1 MTAALTPVL
10 ALAYLNELSADVR
23 AAIVLD
29 ARGDVLASTR
39 AGAARMGDGGDPRMG
54 GGDARMGGGDAPQAG
69 ADAPPALA
77 AAARDLLA
85 EAPVVRALTDRGGAF
100 GARDALHGIVVAT
113 GPLALP
119 GLAIHDLFGVLVAL
133 GGTGPHALVSD
144 ASPVAAQ
151 ALLDAL

>member
-1 MTAALTPVL
+1 MTAALTPAL
-10 ALAYLNELSADVR
+10 ALAYLSELSADVR

-29 ARGDVLASTR
+29 AGGEALAVSGG
-39 AGAARMGDGGDPRMG
+39 AGE
-54 GGDARMGGGDAPQAG
+54 
-69 ADAPPALA
+69 PALV
-77 AAARDLLA
+77 AAARVLLA

-100 GARDALHGIVVAT
+100 GARDDLHGIVVAT

-119 GLAIHDLFGVLVAL
+119 GLAIHDLLGVLAAL
-133 GGTGPHALVSD
+133 GGTPLHALVSD

>member
-1 MTAALTPVL
+1 MTAALTPAL
-10 ALAYLNELSADVR
+10 ALAYLCELSADIR

-29 ARGDVLASTR
+29 AGGETLAIR
-39 AGAARMGDGGDPRMG
+39 
-54 GGDARMGGGDAPQAG
+54 GGDAS
-69 ADAPPALA
+69 PALV

-100 GARDALHGIVVAT
+100 SARDELHGVVVAT
-113 GPLALP
+113 GPLVLP
-119 GLAIHDLFGVLVAL
+119 GLAIHDVLGVLAAL
-133 GGTGPHALVSD
+133 GGMPPHAPVSD